1 MKSNF
6 EERRQARKERY
17 EELADK
23 NRQQSEERY
32 DAARSIGSH
41 IPMGQPIL
49 VGHHSEWSHRAD
61 LKRIDNN
68 MRKSVEHSTKA
79 RYYEDRAQT
88 IENDR
93 TIYSDDPQAIQ
104 KLKQRLADLEEYQT
118 WMKTINKLCR
128 SKKLTDEEIAERL
141 EDEYGCS
148 ASVVHRLLNPQYS
161 WAASRY
167 EKRGFQ
173 TWRLSNN
180 NANIRRIKERIAR
193 LEKAENAETTQQ
205 VIGEVKLVDSV
216 EHNRLQIF
224 FPDKPSAEVRS
235 ALKQQGFRWSRQQ
248 GCWQRHRSNT
258 ATYQAERIVRDYNEG
273 LL

>member
-6 EERRQARKERY
+6 EERRQNRKDRY

-23 NRQQSEERY
+23 NRQQSEDRY
-32 DAARSIGSH
+32 DGARSIGSR
-41 IPMGQPIL
+41 IPMRQPIL
-49 VGHHSEWSHRAD
+49 VGHHSERGHRAA

-68 MRKSVEHSTKA
+68 MRKSIEHEGKA

-93 TIYSDDPQAIQ
+93 TIYSDDPEAIQ
-104 KLKQRLADLEEYQT
+104 KLKQRLSDLEEHQV
-118 WMKTINKLCR
+118 WMKQINRLCR
-128 SKKLTDEEIAERL
+128 SKKLTDEQITEQL
-141 EDEYGCS
+141 EDEYGLS
-148 ASVVHRLLNPQYS
+148 PSGIHKLLNPQYS
-161 WAASRY
+161 Y
-167 EKRGFQ
+167 EKRGFRSWQ
-173 TWRLSNN
+173 LSNN
-180 NANIRRIKERIAR
+180 NANTRRIKERIAQ
-193 LEKAENAETTQQ
+193 LEKAETEETSEQI
-205 VIGEVKLVDSV
+205 IGEVRLVDSV

-235 ALKQQGFRWSRQQ
+235 QLKQQGFRWSRQQ

-258 ATYQAERIVRDYNEG
+258 ATYQAERIVQEYVAG

>member
-17 EELADK
+17 EELADQ

-32 DAARSIGSH
+32 DTARSIGDC

-49 VGHHSEWSHRAD
+49 VGHHSERGHRAD

-68 MRKSVEHSTKA
+68 MRKSIEHHNKA
-79 RYYEDRAQT
+79 HHYEQRAQT
-88 IENDR
+88 IEHDR

-104 KLKQRLADLEEYQT
+104 KLKQRLSDLEEHQA

-128 SKKLTDEEIAERL
+128 SKKFTDEQIAERL
-141 EDEYGCS
+141 EDEYGCI
-148 ASVVHRLLNPQYS
+148 ASVAHGLLNPQYS
-161 WAASRY
+161 Y
-167 EKRGFQ
+167 QKRGFQ

-180 NANIRRIKERIAR
+180 GANIRRIKERIEQ
-193 LEKAENAETTQQ
+193 LVKAETEETSEKM
-205 VIGEVKLVDSV
+205 VGEVRLIDSV

-224 FPDKPSAEVRS
+224 FPDKPSAEVRTQ
-235 ALKQQGFRWSRQQ
+235 LKQQGFRWSRRQ
-248 GCWQRHRSNT
+248 GCWQRHRSKT
-258 ATYQAERIVRDYNEG
+258 ATYQAERIVREYNEG

>member
-17 EELADK
+17 EELADQ

-32 DAARSIGSH
+32 DAARSIGSY

-49 VGHHSEWSHRAD
+49 VRHHSERGHRAD

-68 MRKSVEHSTKA
+68 MRKSVEHSDKA
-79 RYYEDRAQT
+79 DYYERRAQT
-88 IENDR
+88 IEHDH

-104 KLKQRLADLEEYQT
+104 KLKQRLSDLEEHQA

-128 SKKLTDEEIAERL
+128 SKKLTDEQIAEQL
-141 EDEYGCS
+141 EDEYGCT
-148 ASVVHRLLNPQYS
+148 ASVAHGLLNPQYS
-161 WAASRY
+161 Y
-167 EKRGFQ
+167 QKRGFQ

-180 NANIRRIKERIAR
+180 GANIRRIKERIAQ
-193 LEKAENAETTQQ
+193 LEKAETEESSER
-205 VIGEVKLVDSV
+205 IMGEVKLVDSV

-235 ALKQQGFRWSRQQ
+235 LLKQQGFRWSRQR

-258 ATYQAERIVRDYNEG
+258 ATYQAQRIVREYSEG

>member
-17 EELADK
+17 KELAGK
-23 NRQQSEERY
+23 NRQQSDERY
-32 DAARSIGSH
+32 DAARSIGSR

-49 VGHHSEWSHRAD
+49 VGHHSERGHRAD

-68 MRKSVEHSTKA
+68 MRKSIEHDGKA
-79 RYYEDRAQT
+79 RYYEDKAQT
-88 IENDR
+88 IGNDH
-93 TIYSDDPQAIQ
+93 TIYSDDPNAIQ
-104 KLKQRLADLEEYQT
+104 KLKQRLTDLEEYQT

-141 EDEYGCS
+141 EDKYGCS

-161 WAASRY
+161 Y
-167 EKRGFQ
+167 QKRGFQ
-173 TWRLSNN
+173 SWRLSNN
-180 NANIRRIKERIAR
+180 NANIRRIKERITQ
-193 LEKAENAETTQQ
+193 LEKAETEKTTQQ

-224 FPDKPSAEVRS
+224 FPDKPSAEVRTQ
-235 ALKQQGFRWSRQQ
+235 LKQQGFRWSRQQ

-258 ATYQAERIVRDYNEG
+258 ATYQAERIVREYGEG

>member
-6 EERRQARKERY
+6 EERRQNRKERY

-32 DAARSIGSH
+32 DAARGIGSR

-49 VGHHSEWSHRAD
+49 VGHHSERGHRAD
-61 LKRIDNN
+61 LKRIDSN
-68 MRKSVEHSTKA
+68 MRKSIKHDGKA
-79 RYYEDRAQT
+79 RHYEQRAQT

-93 TIYSDDPQAIQ
+93 TIYSDDPNAIQ
-104 KLKQRLADLEEYQT
+104 KLKQRLADLEEYQA

-128 SKKLTDEEIAERL
+128 SKKLTDEHIAEQL
-141 EDEYGCS
+141 EDEYGLGT
-148 ASVVHRLLNPQYS
+148 SVIQKLLNPQYS
-161 WAASRY
+161 Y
-167 EKRGFQ
+167 QKRGFQ

-180 NANIRRIKERIAR
+180 NANIRRIKERIAQ
-193 LEKAENAETTQQ
+193 LEKAENEETTQQ
-205 VIGEVKLVDSV
+205 VIGEVRLVDSV

-224 FPDKPSAEVRS
+224 FPDKPSAEVRTL
-235 ALKQQGFRWSRQQ
+235 LKQQGFRWSRQQ

-258 ATYQAERIVRDYNEG
+258 ATYQAERIVREYSEG

>member
-6 EERRQARKERY
+6 EERRQNRKDRY
-17 EELADK
+17 EELADQ

-49 VGHHSEWSHRAD
+49 VGHHSERGHRAD

-68 MRKSVEHSTKA
+68 MRKSIEHEGKA

-93 TIYSDDPQAIQ
+93 TIYSDDPEAIQ
-104 KLKQRLADLEEYQT
+104 KLKQRLSDLEEHQA
-118 WMKTINKLCR
+118 WMKKINKLCR
-128 SKKLTDEEIAERL
+128 SEKLTDEEITEQL

-161 WAASRY
+161 Y

-180 NANIRRIKERIAR
+180 NANIRRIRERIAQ
-193 LEKAENAETTQQ
+193 LEKAETEETSEQM
-205 VIGEVKLVDSV
+205 IGEVRLVDSV

-235 ALKQQGFRWSRQQ
+235 QLKQQGFRWSRQQ

-258 ATYQAERIVRDYNEG
+258 ATYQAERIVQEYNDG

>member
-6 EERRQARKERY
+6 EERRQNRKDRY

-32 DAARSIGSH
+32 DAARGIGSR
-41 IPMGQPIL
+41 IPMGQPVL
-49 VGHHSEWSHRAD
+49 VGHHSERGHRAD

-68 MRKSVEHSTKA
+68 MRKSVEHNAKA
-79 RYYEDRAQT
+79 RYYEGKVQT

-93 TIYSDDPQAIQ
+93 TIYSDDPQALQ
-104 KLKQRLADLEEYQT
+104 KLKQRLLDLEEYQA

-128 SKKLTDEEIAERL
+128 SKKLSDEQIAERL
-141 EDEYGCS
+141 EDEYGLS
-148 ASVVHRLLNPQYS
+148 TSGIQKLLNPQYS
-161 WAASRY
+161 Y

-173 TWRLSNN
+173 SWRLSNN
-180 NANIRRIKERIAR
+180 NANIRRIKERIEQ
-193 LEKAENAETTQQ
+193 LVKAETEETSEKM
-205 VIGEVKLVDSV
+205 VGEVRLIDSV

-224 FPDKPSAEVRS
+224 FPDKPSAEVRTR
-235 ALKQQGFRWSRQQ
+235 LKQQGFRWLRQQ

-258 ATYQAERIVRDYNEG
+258 ATYQAERIVREYSEG

>member
-32 DAARSIGSH
+32 DTARSIGSH

-49 VGHHSEWSHRAD
+49 VGHHSERGHRAD

-68 MRKSVEHSTKA
+68 MRKSVEHDGKA
-79 RYYEDRAQT
+79 RYYEDKVQT
-88 IENDR
+88 IESDR
-93 TIYSDDPQAIQ
+93 TIYSDDPEAIQ
-104 KLKQRLADLEEYQT
+104 KLKQRLADLEECQA

-128 SKKLTDEEIAERL
+128 SKKLTDEEIAEQL
-141 EDEYGCS
+141 EDEYGCN
-148 ASVVHRLLNPQYS
+148 ATVVHRLLNPEYS
-161 WAASRY
+161 Y

-180 NANIRRIKERIAR
+180 NANIRRIQKRITQ
-193 LEKAENAETTQQ
+193 LEKAETEVTSEQ
-205 VIGEVKLVDSV
+205 VIGEVKLIDSI

-235 ALKQQGFRWSRQQ
+235 QLKRQGFRWSRQQ
-248 GCWQRHRSNT
+248 GCWQRHRSNS
-258 ATYQAERIVRDYNEG
+258 ATYQAERIVQEYNEG